1 MSSSLRR
8 IDVIYKAEYT
18 LVVGIVMLESNL
30 NINIIFLTLKIEDI
44 LIERGLTVVQIG
56 DELLD
61 STLVEELYFLL
72 LLRSVFFFLLLSLV
86 CLFE

>member
-1 MSSSLRR
+1 
-8 IDVIYKAEYT
+8 
-18 LVVGIVMLESNL
+18 MLESNL

-44 LIERGLTVVQIG
+44 LIERGLTAVQIG

-61 STLVEELYFLL
+61 STLVEELDFLL
-72 LLRSVFFFLLLSLV
+72 LLRSVFFFLLV